1 MSQVRKFAVP
11 LAVAGAV
18 LAVTG
23 ITIVSGDAAQGTII
37 VHNLTTTDGTK
48 IITRFD
54 GKDTHARI
62 PGPGGEVPLRDGDH
76 KLTNGG
82 AIKVVGGRVHSD
94 AFGMVNNFNRRKGIS
109 PDG

>member
-1 MSQVRKFAVP
+1 MSQVGKFVVP
-11 LAVAGAV
+11 LMVAGAV
-18 LAVTG
+18 LAVAGVT
-23 ITIVSGDAAQGTII
+23 VASGQIRQTPV

-82 AIKVVGGRVHSD
+82 SIKVVGGRVHSD
-94 AFGMVNNFNRRKGIS
+94 AFGVVNNFQRKGILD